1 LKKGDFFWTALLAAV
16 SAIFIIPASRLV
28 FITLTNAHPY
38 LMGFAKFVILA
49 TMGEMLA
56 VRILT
61 SRWSLPLGML
71 YKALFWGIA
80 GMAIVFVFS
89 LYTNGITGML
99 SSRMIAPISGI
110 AGALIKAFLI
120 SATLNLTFAPV
131 FMAVHRISDTF
142 IDFRVTG
149 KQAALSDAIAQI
161 DWPGYIHFVVGKTI
175 PFFWIPAHT
184 LTFLLPSEYRVL
196 AAAYLSIALGIILA
210 YARRRKPRE

>member
-1 LKKGDFFWTALLAAV
+1 MLAAV
-16 SAIFIIPASRLV
+16 SAIFIIPVSRQV
-28 FITLTNAHPY
+28 FVAATNAHPY

-61 SRWSLPLGML
+61 SRWSKPLGMI
-71 YKALFWGIA
+71 YKALFWGVA
-80 GMAIVFVFS
+80 GMAIVFVFN
-89 LYTNGITGML
+89 LFTNGITGML
-99 SSRMIAPISGI
+99 ASRMIIPISGI
-110 AGALIKAFLI
+110 AGAIIKAFLI

-142 IDFRVTG
+142 IDLRVTG
-149 KQAALSDAIAQI
+149 TPISLSGAITRI
-161 DWPGYIHFVVGKTI
+161 DWPGYIHFVVAKTI

-184 LTFLLPSEYRVL
+184 LTFLLPPEYRVL

-210 YARRRKPRE
+210 YARRRKPRA